1 MCVTVGRCFL
11 VNEMPTQRI
20 KTLLTEGVRKDG
32 LWAVA
37 FVGICI
43 MVAMGKL
50 KPETIEYMLFALLGK
65 QSERGKKADENAD

>member
-1 MCVTVGRCFL
+1 MSVQKVRD
-11 VNEMPTQRI
+11 
-20 KTLLTEGVRKDG
+20 LLSEGVRKDG

-43 MVAMGKL
+43 MVALGKL

-65 QSERGKKADENAD
+65 QSERGGKKTDEPN